1 MFKKLTALFTVLIF
15 AFTASFAG
23 AVDVYVDGSL
33 VTSDAE
39 IFGGSAYVPL
49 RALSNALL
57 NEPDI
62 SWTGAEACVQTASL
76 SLSAEPNR
84 CYITANGRLL
94 YVPDGVKLINGSTY
108 VPVRAL
114 AKAAGASVNWD
125 KSSGSV
131 RLTRGSGYII
141 SGEQFYSAESVYWLS
156 RIISAE
162 SRGEPL
168 EGKIGVGAVVLNR
181 VASPLFPNT
190 IYGVIFDDQYAVQF
204 EPTANGTIFDT
215 PTEESIIAAKLC
227 LDGASNVGGSLYFLN
242 ISIASSLWITQN
254 RTFVASIGQHSFYS

>member
-1 MFKKLTALFTVLIF
+1 MFKKLAALFAVLVF
-15 AFTASFAG
+15 SFTASFAG
-23 AVDVYVDGSL
+23 AVEVYVDGERI
-33 VTSDAE
+33 TSEAE

-49 RALSNALL
+49 RALSGALL
-57 NEPDI
+57 NSPEV
-62 SWTGAEACVQTASL
+62 SWTGREALVQTGAL
-76 SLSAEPNR
+76 SLSAVPGVR
-84 CYITANGRLL
+84 YITANGRLL
-94 YVPDGVKLINGSTY
+94 YAPGGVKLINGSTY

-114 AKAAGASVNWD
+114 AKAVGASVSWD
-125 KSSGSV
+125 EASRSV
-131 RLTRGSGYII
+131 RLTRGTGYIA
-141 SGEQFYSAESVYWLS
+141 SGEQFYNADSVYWLS

-204 EPTANGTIFDT
+204 EPTANGTIYDT
-215 PTEESIIAAKLC
+215 PTEESVIAAKLC
-227 LDGASNVGGSLYFLN
+227 LDGANNVGGSLYFLN
-242 ISIASSLWITQN
+242 VSIASSLWITQS